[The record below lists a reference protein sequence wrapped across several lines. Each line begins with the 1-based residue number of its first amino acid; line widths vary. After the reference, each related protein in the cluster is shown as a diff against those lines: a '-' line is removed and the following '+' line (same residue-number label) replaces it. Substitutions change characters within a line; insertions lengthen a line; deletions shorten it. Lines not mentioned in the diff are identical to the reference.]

1 MDRFDYVMPYIM
13 ETFSVKFILCSRFKA
28 FSFELILMDPNT

>member
-13 ETFSVKFILCSRFKA
+13 ATFSVKFIRCSRIKA
-28 FSFELILMDPNT
+28 FSFEIRLIDPNT